1 VDVRLPLSLSLSL
14 SLSCSCYLFFLLLL
28 PPTKPTDRRPP
39 SFLTL
44 DQGRQFDMTN
54 QCQVIYPCCY
64 SIRKEHWKKCTNS
77 CFCQPWASCVAHAT
91 CCCCFPHRQ
100 WRRLPLLSI
109 GIICLSLFL
118 SPSLFRAYPLSFSL
132 SLCYCSVLCAFPLSL
147 SLSLCIPNRSAG
159 ARPPVR
165 KASLLFLLGETET
178 ISCTTT
184 KCCRQ
189 AKDDASRL
197 RRGGKNVRYS
207 LNKNWI
213 VQRPG
218 AIRSEEGTASLKF
231 VL

>member
-1 VDVRLPLSLSLSL
+1 VDVRLPLSLSL

-100 WRRLPLLSI
+100 WRRLTLLSI

-132 SLCYCSVLCAFPLSL
+132 SLCYCSVLCAVPLSL
-147 SLSLCIPNRSAG
+147 SLSLCAFPTGLR
-159 ARPPVR
+159 ARVLR
-165 KASLLFLLGETET
+165 FGRRRFFSFSVK
-178 ISCTTT
+178 
-184 KCCRQ
+184 
-189 AKDDASRL
+189 L
-197 RRGGKNVRYS
+197 RRSVA
-207 LNKNWI
+207 
-213 VQRPG
+213 QRPNAVAKQKTTLAG
-218 AIRSEEGTASLKF
+218 SEEVGRMYAT
-231 VL
+231 V